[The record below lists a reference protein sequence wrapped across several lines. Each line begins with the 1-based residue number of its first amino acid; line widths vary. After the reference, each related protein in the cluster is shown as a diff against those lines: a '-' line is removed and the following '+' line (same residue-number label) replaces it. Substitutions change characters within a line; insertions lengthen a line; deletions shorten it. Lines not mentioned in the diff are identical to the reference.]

1 MIDLALFVLVA
12 LVGGLAVARLVTGI
26 VLDRAMLKAIRD
38 SRRYPFEWDEDE
50 D

>member
-1 MIDLALFVLVA
+1 MIDALVVVLVVLMA
-12 LVGGLAVARLVTGI
+12 SLAVARLVTGI

-38 SRRYPFEWDEDE
+38 SRRYPFEWVEDE